1 MLKYHIINLAS
12 CRLCPRRAAGGKERR
27 YMDQND
33 KNKSNKNNDR
43 RRGVLSL
50 LIWALVL
57 TIGFNYLLSAMDTR
71 KLAEGT
77 CEIRYDEFLDLVRDG
92 KVKEVEIADR
102 TLNITPV
109 DGFTYTDADGKTYSG
124 DFQLFTT
131 QINDPELR
139 SFLDEN
145 GVEFGKPYKAET
157 SYLEIIMLNYVLPT
171 ALMVGAFILM
181 MRFISKKTGGG
192 GFGGLGSVGKSNAKV
207 YMEKSTGVTFADVAG
222 QDEAKESLVEII
234 DFLHNPQKY
243 TDIGAKL
250 PRGALLVGPPG
261 TGKTLLAKAVAGEAG
276 VEFLSISGSD
286 FVELYVGVGA
296 GRVRDLF
303 EQAKKVAP
311 AIVFIDEIDAVG
323 RKRGSGLGGGH
334 DEKEQTLNQLLVEMD
349 GFTRS
354 EGVIVLAATN
364 RPDILDPALL
374 RPGRFDRQIHVGRP
388 DVKGRE
394 EILKVHAKDKKLD
407 ASVNLKTVA
416 RSTAGFTGADLS
428 NLLNEAAIL
437 AARANRPVLTMEDMN
452 EALMKI
458 TAGPA
463 KKSRV
468 QTRKD
473 LKETAVHEA
482 GHAVAMYNLPTHD
495 PVRQITI
502 VPRGQSLG
510 ATWYLPKDDSS
521 NLTRNEM
528 YEQIVSLLGG
538 RVAEALFLGDIS
550 VGASNDIDR
559 ATKLAKDMV
568 ARYGMCE
575 KLGTVSYLDGGE
587 VFIGRDYQ
595 TTKSYS
601 EKVAGTI
608 DDEVRALID
617 KAYDHCKQILTDNS
631 DKLHKVVD
639 FLLEKETMTGEQ
651 FEAIMQGREVGDA
664 SSTSMFDGFEDGK
677 EDPKATEE

>member
-1 MLKYHIINLAS
+1 MKRTRWIPLIVYVALMAAFLGWISNLFTTTQDS
-12 CRLCPRRAAGGKERR
+12 LPYSTVVELFRKEQVRQFVVE
-27 YMDQND
+27 DQTITMEL
-33 KNKSNKNNDR
+33 NKPYNGQTTITAPLADPESFRQEMHDLLTEQTES
-43 RRGVLSL
+43 GVLESYNFVPDRGFSPYTLILPL
-50 LIWALVL
+50 LVVGVVLLFIWALLMGRMSSAGNPMSGFSKARTVL
-57 TIGFNYLLSAMDTR
+57 G
-71 KLAEGT
+71 
-77 CEIRYDEFLDLVRDG
+77 V
-92 KVKEVEIADR
+92 
-102 TLNITPV
+102 P
-109 DGFTYTDADGKTYSG
+109 G
-124 DFQLFTT
+124 D
-131 QINDPELR
+131 
-139 SFLDEN
+139 
-145 GVEFGKPYKAET
+145 
-157 SYLEIIMLNYVLPT
+157 
-171 ALMVGAFILM
+171 
-181 MRFISKKTGGG
+181 KK
-192 GFGGLGSVGKSNAKV
+192 
-207 YMEKSTGVTFADVAG
+207 VTFDDVAG
-222 QDEAKESLVEII
+222 ADEEKEELQEIV
-234 DFLHNPQKY
+234 DFLKNPEKF
-243 TDIGAKL
+243 TEIGARIPHGL
-250 PRGALLVGPPG
+250 LLVGPPG
-261 TGKTLLAKAVAGEAG
+261 TGKTLLARAVAGEAG
-276 VEFLSISGSD
+276 VQFLSISGSD
-286 FVELYVGVGA
+286 FVEMYVGVGA

-303 EQAKKVAP
+303 EQARKIAP

-437 AARANRPVLTMEDMN
+437 AARADRPVLTMEDMN

-651 FEAIMQGREVGDA
+651 FEAVMQGREVGDA

>member
-1 MLKYHIINLAS
+1 MKRTRWIPLIVYAALLVAFLGWISNLFTTSQDTLPYSKVVELFNKEQVRQFVVQDQTITMQLNKPYNGQTTITAPLADPESFQQEMHETFAEQTAS
-12 CRLCPRRAAGGKERR
+12 
-27 YMDQND
+27 
-33 KNKSNKNNDR
+33 
-43 RRGVLSL
+43 GVLENYNFVPDKGFSPYTLILPLLVVGVVLL
-50 LIWALVL
+50 LIWALLMGRMSSAGNPMNAFSKARTVL
-57 TIGFNYLLSAMDTR
+57 G
-71 KLAEGT
+71 
-77 CEIRYDEFLDLVRDG
+77 V
-92 KVKEVEIADR
+92 
-102 TLNITPV
+102 P
-109 DGFTYTDADGKTYSG
+109 G
-124 DFQLFTT
+124 D
-131 QINDPELR
+131 
-139 SFLDEN
+139 
-145 GVEFGKPYKAET
+145 
-157 SYLEIIMLNYVLPT
+157 
-171 ALMVGAFILM
+171 
-181 MRFISKKTGGG
+181 KK
-192 GFGGLGSVGKSNAKV
+192 
-207 YMEKSTGVTFADVAG
+207 VTFDDVAG
-222 QDEAKESLVEII
+222 ADEEKEELQEIV
-234 DFLHNPQKY
+234 DFLKNPEKF
-243 TDIGAKL
+243 TEIGARIPHGL
-250 PRGALLVGPPG
+250 LLVGPPG
-261 TGKTLLAKAVAGEAG
+261 TGKTLLARAVAGEAG
-276 VEFLSISGSD
+276 VQFLSISGSD
-286 FVELYVGVGA
+286 FVEMYVGVGA

-303 EQAKKVAP
+303 EQARKIAP

-437 AARANRPVLTMEDMN
+437 AARADRPVLTMEDMN

-651 FEAIMQGREVGDA
+651 FEAVMQGREVGDA

>member
-1 MLKYHIINLAS
+1 MKRTRWIPLIVY
-12 CRLCPRRAAGGKERR
+12 AALLVAFLGWI
-27 YMDQND
+27 
-33 KNKSNKNNDR
+33 SN
-43 RRGVLSL
+43 
-50 LIWALVL
+50 
-57 TIGFNYLLSAMDTR
+57 
-71 KLAEGT
+71 
-77 CEIRYDEFLDLVRDG
+77 
-92 KVKEVEIADR
+92 
-102 TLNITPV
+102 
-109 DGFTYTDADGKTYSG
+109 
-124 DFQLFTT
+124 LFTT
-131 QINDPELR
+131 TQDTLPYSKVVELFNKEQVRQFVVEDQTITMQLNKPYNGQTTITAPLADPE
-139 SFLDEN
+139 SFRQEMHETFAEQTAS
-145 GVEFGKPYKAET
+145 GVLESYNFVPDKGFSPYTLILPLLVVGLVILFVWALLMGRMSSAGNPMNAFSKART
-157 SYLEIIMLNYVLPT
+157 VLGVP
-171 ALMVGAFILM
+171 GD
-181 MRFISKKTGGG
+181 KK
-192 GFGGLGSVGKSNAKV
+192 
-207 YMEKSTGVTFADVAG
+207 VTFDDVAG
-222 QDEAKESLVEII
+222 ADEEKEELQEIV
-234 DFLHNPQKY
+234 DFLKNPEKF
-243 TDIGAKL
+243 TEIGARIPHGL
-250 PRGALLVGPPG
+250 LLVGPPG
-261 TGKTLLAKAVAGEAG
+261 TGKTLLARAVAGEAG
-276 VEFLSISGSD
+276 VQFLSISGSD
-286 FVELYVGVGA
+286 FVEMYVGVGA

-303 EQAKKVAP
+303 EQARKIAP

-437 AARANRPVLTMEDMN
+437 AARADRPVLTMEDMN

-608 DDEVRALID
+608 DDEVRPLID
-617 KAYDHCKQILTDNS
+617 KAYDHCKQILTDNT

-651 FEAIMQGREVGDA
+651 FEAVMQGREVGDA

>member
-1 MLKYHIINLAS
+1 MKRTRWIPLIVY
-12 CRLCPRRAAGGKERR
+12 AALLVAFLGWI
-27 YMDQND
+27 
-33 KNKSNKNNDR
+33 SN
-43 RRGVLSL
+43 
-50 LIWALVL
+50 
-57 TIGFNYLLSAMDTR
+57 
-71 KLAEGT
+71 
-77 CEIRYDEFLDLVRDG
+77 
-92 KVKEVEIADR
+92 
-102 TLNITPV
+102 
-109 DGFTYTDADGKTYSG
+109 
-124 DFQLFTT
+124 LFTT
-131 QINDPELR
+131 TQDTLPYSKVVELFNKEQVRQFVVQDQTITMQLNKPYNGQTTITAPLADPE
-139 SFLDEN
+139 SFRQEMHETFAEQTASGVLESYNFVPDKGFSPYTLILPLLVVGLVILFVWALLMGRMSSAGNPMN
-145 GVEFGKPYKAET
+145 GFSKART
-157 SYLEIIMLNYVLPT
+157 VLGVP
-171 ALMVGAFILM
+171 GD
-181 MRFISKKTGGG
+181 KK
-192 GFGGLGSVGKSNAKV
+192 
-207 YMEKSTGVTFADVAG
+207 VTFDDVAG
-222 QDEAKESLVEII
+222 ADEEKEELQEIV
-234 DFLHNPQKY
+234 DFLKNPEKF
-243 TDIGAKL
+243 TEIGARIPHGL
-250 PRGALLVGPPG
+250 LLVGPPG
-261 TGKTLLAKAVAGEAG
+261 TGKTLLARAVAGEAG
-276 VEFLSISGSD
+276 VQFLSISGSD
-286 FVELYVGVGA
+286 FVEMYVGVGA

-303 EQAKKVAP
+303 EQARKIAP

-437 AARANRPVLTMEDMN
+437 AARADRPVLTMEDMN

-651 FEAIMQGREVGDA
+651 FEAVMQGREVGDA

-677 EDPKATEE
+677 KDPKATEE

>member
-1 MLKYHIINLAS
+1 MAAFLGWISNLFTTTQDS
-12 CRLCPRRAAGGKERR
+12 LPYSTVVELFRKEQVRQFVVE
-27 YMDQND
+27 DQTITMEL
-33 KNKSNKNNDR
+33 NKPYNGQTTITAPLADPESFRQEMHDLLTEQTES
-43 RRGVLSL
+43 GVLESYNFVPDRGFSPYTLILPL
-50 LIWALVL
+50 LVVGVVLLFIWALL
-57 TIGFNYLLSAMDTR
+57 MGRMSSAGNPM
-71 KLAEGT
+71 
-77 CEIRYDEFLDLVRDG
+77 
-92 KVKEVEIADR
+92 
-102 TLNITPV
+102 
-109 DGFTYTDADGKTYSG
+109 
-124 DFQLFTT
+124 
-131 QINDPELR
+131 
-139 SFLDEN
+139 
-145 GVEFGKPYKAET
+145 
-157 SYLEIIMLNYVLPT
+157 
-171 ALMVGAFILM
+171 
-181 MRFISKKTGGG
+181 G
-192 GFGGLGSVGKSNAKV
+192 GFSKARTVLGVPGDKK
-207 YMEKSTGVTFADVAG
+207 VTFDDVAG
-222 QDEAKESLVEII
+222 ADEEKEELQEIV
-234 DFLHNPQKY
+234 DFLKNPEKF
-243 TDIGAKL
+243 TEIGARIPHGL
-250 PRGALLVGPPG
+250 LLVGPPG
-261 TGKTLLAKAVAGEAG
+261 TGKTLLARAVAGEAG
-276 VEFLSISGSD
+276 VQFLSISGSD
-286 FVELYVGVGA
+286 FVEMYVGVGA

-303 EQAKKVAP
+303 EQARKIAP

-601 EKVAGTI
+601 EKIAGTI
-608 DDEVRALID
+608 DDEVKALID

-631 DKLHKVVD
+631 DKLHEVVD

-651 FEAIMQGREVGDA
+651 FEAVMQGREVGDA
-664 SSTSMFDGFEDGK
+664 SSTSMFDGFDDGK
-677 EDPKATEE
+677 EDPKNAEE

>member
-1 MLKYHIINLAS
+1 MAAFLGWISNLFTTTQDS
-12 CRLCPRRAAGGKERR
+12 LPYSTVVELFRKEQVRQFVVE
-27 YMDQND
+27 DQTITMEL
-33 KNKSNKNNDR
+33 NKPYNGHTTITAPLADPESFRQEMHDLLTEQTES
-43 RRGVLSL
+43 GVLESYNFVPDRGFSPYTLILPL
-50 LIWALVL
+50 LVVGVVLLFIWALLMGRMSSAGNPMSGFSKARTVL
-57 TIGFNYLLSAMDTR
+57 G
-71 KLAEGT
+71 
-77 CEIRYDEFLDLVRDG
+77 V
-92 KVKEVEIADR
+92 
-102 TLNITPV
+102 P
-109 DGFTYTDADGKTYSG
+109 G
-124 DFQLFTT
+124 D
-131 QINDPELR
+131 
-139 SFLDEN
+139 
-145 GVEFGKPYKAET
+145 
-157 SYLEIIMLNYVLPT
+157 
-171 ALMVGAFILM
+171 
-181 MRFISKKTGGG
+181 KK
-192 GFGGLGSVGKSNAKV
+192 
-207 YMEKSTGVTFADVAG
+207 VTFDDVAG
-222 QDEAKESLVEII
+222 ADEEKEELQEIV
-234 DFLHNPQKY
+234 DFLKNPEKF
-243 TDIGAKL
+243 TEIGARIPHGL
-250 PRGALLVGPPG
+250 LLVGPPG
-261 TGKTLLAKAVAGEAG
+261 TGKTLLARAVAGEAG
-276 VEFLSISGSD
+276 VQFLSISGSD
-286 FVELYVGVGA
+286 FVEMYVGVGA

-303 EQAKKVAP
+303 EQARKIAP

-677 EDPKATEE
+677 EKPETTEE

>member
-1 MLKYHIINLAS
+1 MVQDQTITMQLNKPYNGQTTITAPLADPES
-12 CRLCPRRAAGGKERR
+12 FRQEMHETFAEQTA
-27 YMDQND
+27 
-33 KNKSNKNNDR
+33 S
-43 RRGVLSL
+43 GVLESYNFVPDKGFSPYTLILPL
-50 LIWALVL
+50 LVVGLVILFVWALLMGRMSSAGNPMNGFSKARTVL
-57 TIGFNYLLSAMDTR
+57 G
-71 KLAEGT
+71 
-77 CEIRYDEFLDLVRDG
+77 V
-92 KVKEVEIADR
+92 
-102 TLNITPV
+102 P
-109 DGFTYTDADGKTYSG
+109 G
-124 DFQLFTT
+124 D
-131 QINDPELR
+131 
-139 SFLDEN
+139 
-145 GVEFGKPYKAET
+145 
-157 SYLEIIMLNYVLPT
+157 
-171 ALMVGAFILM
+171 
-181 MRFISKKTGGG
+181 KK
-192 GFGGLGSVGKSNAKV
+192 
-207 YMEKSTGVTFADVAG
+207 VTFDDVAG
-222 QDEAKESLVEII
+222 ADEEKEELQEIV
-234 DFLHNPQKY
+234 DFLKNPEKF
-243 TDIGAKL
+243 TEIGARIPHGL
-250 PRGALLVGPPG
+250 LLVGPPG
-261 TGKTLLAKAVAGEAG
+261 TGKTLLARAVAGEAG
-276 VEFLSISGSD
+276 VQFLSISGSD
-286 FVELYVGVGA
+286 FVEMYVGVGA

-303 EQAKKVAP
+303 EQARKIAP

-437 AARANRPVLTMEDMN
+437 AARENRPVLTMEDMN

>member
-1 MLKYHIINLAS
+1 MKRTRWIPLIVYAALLVAFLGWISNLFTTSQDTLPYSKVVELFNKEQVRQFVVQDQTITMQLNKPYNGQTTITAPLADPESFRQEMHETFAEQTAS
-12 CRLCPRRAAGGKERR
+12 
-27 YMDQND
+27 
-33 KNKSNKNNDR
+33 
-43 RRGVLSL
+43 GVLENYNFGPDKGFSPYTLSLPLLVVGVVLL
-50 LIWALVL
+50 LIWALLMGRMSSAGNPMNGFSKARTVL
-57 TIGFNYLLSAMDTR
+57 G
-71 KLAEGT
+71 
-77 CEIRYDEFLDLVRDG
+77 V
-92 KVKEVEIADR
+92 
-102 TLNITPV
+102 P
-109 DGFTYTDADGKTYSG
+109 G
-124 DFQLFTT
+124 D
-131 QINDPELR
+131 
-139 SFLDEN
+139 
-145 GVEFGKPYKAET
+145 
-157 SYLEIIMLNYVLPT
+157 
-171 ALMVGAFILM
+171 
-181 MRFISKKTGGG
+181 KK
-192 GFGGLGSVGKSNAKV
+192 
-207 YMEKSTGVTFADVAG
+207 VTFDDVAG
-222 QDEAKESLVEII
+222 ADEEKEELQEIV
-234 DFLHNPQKY
+234 DFLKNPEKF
-243 TDIGAKL
+243 TEIGARIPHGL
-250 PRGALLVGPPG
+250 LLVGPPG
-261 TGKTLLAKAVAGEAG
+261 TGKTLLARAVAGEAG
-276 VEFLSISGSD
+276 VQFLSISGSD
-286 FVELYVGVGA
+286 FVEMYVGVGA

-303 EQAKKVAP
+303 EQARKIAP

-437 AARANRPVLTMEDMN
+437 AARADRPVLTMEDMN

-677 EDPKATEE
+677 EKPETTEE

>member
-1 MLKYHIINLAS
+1 MKRTRWIPLIVYVALMAAFLGWISNLFTTTQDS
-12 CRLCPRRAAGGKERR
+12 LPYSTVVELFRKEQVRQFVVE
-27 YMDQND
+27 DQTITMEL
-33 KNKSNKNNDR
+33 NKPYNGQTTITAPLADPESFRQEMHDFLTEQTES
-43 RRGVLSL
+43 GVLESYNFVPDRGFSPYTLILPL
-50 LIWALVL
+50 LVVGVVLLFIWALLMGRMSSAGNPMSGFSKARTVL
-57 TIGFNYLLSAMDTR
+57 G
-71 KLAEGT
+71 
-77 CEIRYDEFLDLVRDG
+77 V
-92 KVKEVEIADR
+92 
-102 TLNITPV
+102 P
-109 DGFTYTDADGKTYSG
+109 G
-124 DFQLFTT
+124 D
-131 QINDPELR
+131 
-139 SFLDEN
+139 
-145 GVEFGKPYKAET
+145 
-157 SYLEIIMLNYVLPT
+157 
-171 ALMVGAFILM
+171 
-181 MRFISKKTGGG
+181 KK
-192 GFGGLGSVGKSNAKV
+192 
-207 YMEKSTGVTFADVAG
+207 VTFDDVAG
-222 QDEAKESLVEII
+222 ADEEKEELQEIV
-234 DFLHNPQKY
+234 DFLKNPEKF
-243 TDIGAKL
+243 TEIGARIPHGL
-250 PRGALLVGPPG
+250 LLVGPPG
-261 TGKTLLAKAVAGEAG
+261 TGKTLLARAVAGEAG
-276 VEFLSISGSD
+276 VQFLSISGSD
-286 FVELYVGVGA
+286 FVEMYVGVGA

-303 EQAKKVAP
+303 EQARKIAP

-601 EKVAGTI
+601 EKIAGTI
-608 DDEVRALID
+608 DDEVKALID

-631 DKLHKVVD
+631 DKLHEVVD

-651 FEAIMQGREVGDA
+651 FEAVMQGREVEDA
-664 SSTSMFDGFEDGK
+664 SSTSMFDGFDDGK
-677 EDPKATEE
+677 EDPKNAEE

>member
-1 MLKYHIINLAS
+1 MKRTRWIPLIVYAALLVAFLGWISNLFTTSQDTLPYSKVVELFNKEQVRQFVVQDQTITMQLNKPYNGQTTITAPLADPESFRQEMHETFAEQTAS
-12 CRLCPRRAAGGKERR
+12 
-27 YMDQND
+27 
-33 KNKSNKNNDR
+33 
-43 RRGVLSL
+43 GVLENYNFVPDKGFSPYTLILPLLVVGVVLL
-50 LIWALVL
+50 LIWALLMGRMSSAGNPMNAFSKARTVL
-57 TIGFNYLLSAMDTR
+57 G
-71 KLAEGT
+71 
-77 CEIRYDEFLDLVRDG
+77 V
-92 KVKEVEIADR
+92 
-102 TLNITPV
+102 P
-109 DGFTYTDADGKTYSG
+109 G
-124 DFQLFTT
+124 D
-131 QINDPELR
+131 
-139 SFLDEN
+139 
-145 GVEFGKPYKAET
+145 
-157 SYLEIIMLNYVLPT
+157 
-171 ALMVGAFILM
+171 
-181 MRFISKKTGGG
+181 KK
-192 GFGGLGSVGKSNAKV
+192 
-207 YMEKSTGVTFADVAG
+207 VTFDDVAG
-222 QDEAKESLVEII
+222 ADEEKEELQEIV
-234 DFLHNPQKY
+234 DFLKNPEKF
-243 TDIGAKL
+243 TEIGARIPHGL
-250 PRGALLVGPPG
+250 LLVGPPG
-261 TGKTLLAKAVAGEAG
+261 TGKTLLARAVAGEAG
-276 VEFLSISGSD
+276 VQFLSISGSD
-286 FVELYVGVGA
+286 FVEMYVGVGA

-303 EQAKKVAP
+303 EQARKIAP

-437 AARANRPVLTMEDMN
+437 AARADRPVLTMEDMN

>member
-1 MLKYHIINLAS
+1 MKRTRWIPLIVY
-12 CRLCPRRAAGGKERR
+12 AALLVAFLGWI
-27 YMDQND
+27 
-33 KNKSNKNNDR
+33 SN
-43 RRGVLSL
+43 
-50 LIWALVL
+50 
-57 TIGFNYLLSAMDTR
+57 
-71 KLAEGT
+71 
-77 CEIRYDEFLDLVRDG
+77 
-92 KVKEVEIADR
+92 
-102 TLNITPV
+102 
-109 DGFTYTDADGKTYSG
+109 
-124 DFQLFTT
+124 LFTT
-131 QINDPELR
+131 SQDTLPYSKVVELFNKEQVRQFVVQDQTITMQLNKPYNGQTTITAPLADPE
-139 SFLDEN
+139 SFRQEMHETFAEQTAS
-145 GVEFGKPYKAET
+145 GVLESYNFVPDKGFSPYTLILPLLVVGLVILFVWALLMGRMSSAGNPMNAFSKART
-157 SYLEIIMLNYVLPT
+157 VLGVP
-171 ALMVGAFILM
+171 GD
-181 MRFISKKTGGG
+181 KK
-192 GFGGLGSVGKSNAKV
+192 
-207 YMEKSTGVTFADVAG
+207 VTFDDVAG
-222 QDEAKESLVEII
+222 ADEEKEELQEIV
-234 DFLHNPQKY
+234 DFLKNPEKF
-243 TDIGAKL
+243 TEIGARIPHGL
-250 PRGALLVGPPG
+250 LLVGPPG
-261 TGKTLLAKAVAGEAG
+261 TGKTLLARAVAGEAG
-276 VEFLSISGSD
+276 VQFLSISGSD
-286 FVELYVGVGA
+286 FVEMYVGVGA

-303 EQAKKVAP
+303 EQARKIAP

-437 AARANRPVLTMEDMN
+437 AARADRPVLTMEDMN

-510 ATWYLPKDDSS
+510 ATWYLPRDDSS

>member
-1 MLKYHIINLAS
+1 MKRTRWIPLIVYVALMAAFLGWISNLFTTTQDS
-12 CRLCPRRAAGGKERR
+12 LPYSTVVELFRKEQVRQFVVE
-27 YMDQND
+27 DQTITMEL
-33 KNKSNKNNDR
+33 NKPYNGQTTITAPLADPESFRQEMHDLLTEQTES
-43 RRGVLSL
+43 GVLESYNFVPDRGFSPYTLILPL
-50 LIWALVL
+50 LVVGVVLLFIWALLMGRMSSAGNPMSGFSKARTVL
-57 TIGFNYLLSAMDTR
+57 G
-71 KLAEGT
+71 
-77 CEIRYDEFLDLVRDG
+77 V
-92 KVKEVEIADR
+92 
-102 TLNITPV
+102 P
-109 DGFTYTDADGKTYSG
+109 G
-124 DFQLFTT
+124 D
-131 QINDPELR
+131 
-139 SFLDEN
+139 
-145 GVEFGKPYKAET
+145 
-157 SYLEIIMLNYVLPT
+157 
-171 ALMVGAFILM
+171 
-181 MRFISKKTGGG
+181 KK
-192 GFGGLGSVGKSNAKV
+192 
-207 YMEKSTGVTFADVAG
+207 VTFDDVAG
-222 QDEAKESLVEII
+222 ADEEKEELQEIV
-234 DFLHNPQKY
+234 DFLKNPEKF
-243 TDIGAKL
+243 TEIGARIPHGL
-250 PRGALLVGPPG
+250 LLVGPPG
-261 TGKTLLAKAVAGEAG
+261 TGKTLLARAVAGEAG
-276 VEFLSISGSD
+276 VQFLSISGSD
-286 FVELYVGVGA
+286 FVEMYVGVGA

-303 EQAKKVAP
+303 EQARKIAP

-437 AARANRPVLTMEDMN
+437 AARADRPVLTMEDMN

>member
-1 MLKYHIINLAS
+1 MKRTRWIPLIVY
-12 CRLCPRRAAGGKERR
+12 AALLVAFLGWI
-27 YMDQND
+27 
-33 KNKSNKNNDR
+33 SN
-43 RRGVLSL
+43 
-50 LIWALVL
+50 
-57 TIGFNYLLSAMDTR
+57 
-71 KLAEGT
+71 
-77 CEIRYDEFLDLVRDG
+77 
-92 KVKEVEIADR
+92 
-102 TLNITPV
+102 
-109 DGFTYTDADGKTYSG
+109 
-124 DFQLFTT
+124 LFTT
-131 QINDPELR
+131 GQDTLPYSKVVELFNKEQVRQFVVQDQTITMQLNKPYNGQTTITAPLADPE
-139 SFLDEN
+139 SFRQEMHETFAEQTASGVLESYNFVPDKGFSPYTLILPLLVVGLVILFVWALLMGRMSSAGNPMN
-145 GVEFGKPYKAET
+145 GFSKART
-157 SYLEIIMLNYVLPT
+157 VLGVP
-171 ALMVGAFILM
+171 GD
-181 MRFISKKTGGG
+181 KK
-192 GFGGLGSVGKSNAKV
+192 
-207 YMEKSTGVTFADVAG
+207 VTFDDVAG
-222 QDEAKESLVEII
+222 ADEEKEELQEIV
-234 DFLHNPQKY
+234 DFLKNPEKF
-243 TDIGAKL
+243 TEIGARIPHGL
-250 PRGALLVGPPG
+250 LLVGPPG
-261 TGKTLLAKAVAGEAG
+261 TGKTLLARAVAGEAG
-276 VEFLSISGSD
+276 VQFLSISGSD
-286 FVELYVGVGA
+286 FVEMYVGVGA

-303 EQAKKVAP
+303 EQARKIAP

>member
-1 MLKYHIINLAS
+1 MKRTRWIPLIVYAALLVAFLGWISNLFTTSQDTLPYSKVVELFNKEQVRQFVVQDQTITMQLNKPYNGQTTITAPLADPESFRQEMHETFAEQTAS
-12 CRLCPRRAAGGKERR
+12 
-27 YMDQND
+27 
-33 KNKSNKNNDR
+33 
-43 RRGVLSL
+43 GVLESYNFVPDKGFSPYTLILPLLVVGVVLL
-50 LIWALVL
+50 LIWALLMGRMSSAGNPMNGFSKARTVL
-57 TIGFNYLLSAMDTR
+57 G
-71 KLAEGT
+71 
-77 CEIRYDEFLDLVRDG
+77 V
-92 KVKEVEIADR
+92 
-102 TLNITPV
+102 P
-109 DGFTYTDADGKTYSG
+109 G
-124 DFQLFTT
+124 D
-131 QINDPELR
+131 
-139 SFLDEN
+139 
-145 GVEFGKPYKAET
+145 
-157 SYLEIIMLNYVLPT
+157 
-171 ALMVGAFILM
+171 
-181 MRFISKKTGGG
+181 KK
-192 GFGGLGSVGKSNAKV
+192 
-207 YMEKSTGVTFADVAG
+207 VTFDDVAG
-222 QDEAKESLVEII
+222 ADEEKEELQEIV
-234 DFLHNPQKY
+234 DFLKNPEKF
-243 TDIGAKL
+243 TEIGARIPHGL
-250 PRGALLVGPPG
+250 LLVGPPG
-261 TGKTLLAKAVAGEAG
+261 TGKTLLARAVAGEAG
-276 VEFLSISGSD
+276 VQFLSISGSD
-286 FVELYVGVGA
+286 FVEMYVGVGA

-303 EQAKKVAP
+303 EQARKIAP

-437 AARANRPVLTMEDMN
+437 AARADRPVLTMEDMN

-601 EKVAGTI
+601 EKVAGII

-664 SSTSMFDGFEDGK
+664 SSTSMFDGFDDGK

>member
-1 MLKYHIINLAS
+1 MKRTRWIPLIVY
-12 CRLCPRRAAGGKERR
+12 AALLVAFLGWI
-27 YMDQND
+27 
-33 KNKSNKNNDR
+33 SN
-43 RRGVLSL
+43 
-50 LIWALVL
+50 
-57 TIGFNYLLSAMDTR
+57 
-71 KLAEGT
+71 
-77 CEIRYDEFLDLVRDG
+77 
-92 KVKEVEIADR
+92 
-102 TLNITPV
+102 
-109 DGFTYTDADGKTYSG
+109 
-124 DFQLFTT
+124 LFTT
-131 QINDPELR
+131 TQDTLPYSKVVELFNKEQVRQFVVEDQTITMQLNKPYNGQTTITAPLADPE
-139 SFLDEN
+139 SFRQEMHETFAEQTASGVLESYNFVPDKGFSPYTLILPLLVVGLVILFVWALLMGRMSSAGNPMN
-145 GVEFGKPYKAET
+145 GFSKART
-157 SYLEIIMLNYVLPT
+157 VLGVP
-171 ALMVGAFILM
+171 GD
-181 MRFISKKTGGG
+181 KK
-192 GFGGLGSVGKSNAKV
+192 
-207 YMEKSTGVTFADVAG
+207 VTFDDVAG
-222 QDEAKESLVEII
+222 ADEEKEELQEIV
-234 DFLHNPQKY
+234 DFLKNPEKF
-243 TDIGAKL
+243 TEIGARIPHGL
-250 PRGALLVGPPG
+250 LLVGPPG
-261 TGKTLLAKAVAGEAG
+261 TGKTLLARAVAGEAG
-276 VEFLSISGSD
+276 VQFLSISGSD
-286 FVELYVGVGA
+286 FVEMYVGVGA

-303 EQAKKVAP
+303 EQARKIAP
-311 AIVFIDEIDAVG
+311 AIIFIDEIDAVG

-349 GFTRS
+349 GFTHS

-437 AARANRPVLTMEDMN
+437 AARADRPVLTMEDMN

-617 KAYDHCKQILTDNS
+617 KAYDHCKQILTDNG

>member
-1 MLKYHIINLAS
+1 MKRTRWIPLIVYVALMAAFLGWISNLFTTTQDS
-12 CRLCPRRAAGGKERR
+12 LPYSTVVELFRKEQVRQFVVE
-27 YMDQND
+27 DQTITMEL
-33 KNKSNKNNDR
+33 NKPYNGQTTITAPLADPESFRQEMHDLLTEQTES
-43 RRGVLSL
+43 GVLESYNFVPDRGFSPYTLILPL
-50 LIWALVL
+50 LVVGVVLLFIWALLMGRMSSAGNPMSGFSKARTVL
-57 TIGFNYLLSAMDTR
+57 G
-71 KLAEGT
+71 
-77 CEIRYDEFLDLVRDG
+77 V
-92 KVKEVEIADR
+92 
-102 TLNITPV
+102 P
-109 DGFTYTDADGKTYSG
+109 G
-124 DFQLFTT
+124 D
-131 QINDPELR
+131 
-139 SFLDEN
+139 
-145 GVEFGKPYKAET
+145 
-157 SYLEIIMLNYVLPT
+157 
-171 ALMVGAFILM
+171 
-181 MRFISKKTGGG
+181 KK
-192 GFGGLGSVGKSNAKV
+192 
-207 YMEKSTGVTFADVAG
+207 VTFDDVAG
-222 QDEAKESLVEII
+222 ADEEKEELQEIV
-234 DFLHNPQKY
+234 DFLKNPEKF
-243 TDIGAKL
+243 TEIGARIPHGL
-250 PRGALLVGPPG
+250 LLVGPPG
-261 TGKTLLAKAVAGEAG
+261 TGKTLLARAVAGEAG
-276 VEFLSISGSD
+276 VQFLSISGSD
-286 FVELYVGVGA
+286 FVEMYVGVGA

-303 EQAKKVAP
+303 EQARKIAP

-601 EKVAGTI
+601 EKIAGTI
-608 DDEVRALID
+608 DDEVKALID
-617 KAYDHCKQILTDNS
+617 KAYNHCKQILTDNS

-651 FEAIMQGREVGDA
+651 FEAVMQGREVEDA
-664 SSTSMFDGFEDGK
+664 SSTSMFDGFEDGA
-677 EDPKATEE
+677 EDPRNAEE

>member
-1 MLKYHIINLAS
+1 MKRTRWIPLIVY
-12 CRLCPRRAAGGKERR
+12 AALLVAFLGWI
-27 YMDQND
+27 
-33 KNKSNKNNDR
+33 SN
-43 RRGVLSL
+43 
-50 LIWALVL
+50 
-57 TIGFNYLLSAMDTR
+57 
-71 KLAEGT
+71 
-77 CEIRYDEFLDLVRDG
+77 
-92 KVKEVEIADR
+92 
-102 TLNITPV
+102 
-109 DGFTYTDADGKTYSG
+109 
-124 DFQLFTT
+124 LFTT
-131 QINDPELR
+131 SQGTLPYSKVVELFNKEQVRQFVVEDQTITMQLNKPYNGQTTITAPLADPE
-139 SFLDEN
+139 SFRQEMHETFAEQTASGVLESYNFVPDKGFSPYTLILPLLVVGLVILFVWALLMGRMSSAGNPMN
-145 GVEFGKPYKAET
+145 GFSKART
-157 SYLEIIMLNYVLPT
+157 VLGVP
-171 ALMVGAFILM
+171 GD
-181 MRFISKKTGGG
+181 KK
-192 GFGGLGSVGKSNAKV
+192 
-207 YMEKSTGVTFADVAG
+207 VTFDDVAG
-222 QDEAKESLVEII
+222 ADEEKEELQEIV
-234 DFLHNPQKY
+234 DFLKNPEKF
-243 TDIGAKL
+243 TEIGARIPHGL
-250 PRGALLVGPPG
+250 LLVGPPG
-261 TGKTLLAKAVAGEAG
+261 TGKTLLARAVAGEAG
-276 VEFLSISGSD
+276 VQFLSISGSD
-286 FVELYVGVGA
+286 FVEMYVGVGA

-303 EQAKKVAP
+303 EQARKIAP

-437 AARANRPVLTMEDMN
+437 AARADRPVLTMEDMN

-664 SSTSMFDGFEDGK
+664 SSTSMFDGFDDGK

>member
-1 MLKYHIINLAS
+1 MKRTRWIPLIVYAALLVAFLGWISNLFTTSQDTLPYSKVVELFNKEQVRQFVVQDQTITMQLNKPYNGQTTITAPLADPESFRQEMHETFAEQMAS
-12 CRLCPRRAAGGKERR
+12 
-27 YMDQND
+27 
-33 KNKSNKNNDR
+33 
-43 RRGVLSL
+43 GVLESYNFVPDKGFSPYTLILPLLVVGVVLL
-50 LIWALVL
+50 LIWALLMGRMSSAGNPMNGFSKARTVL
-57 TIGFNYLLSAMDTR
+57 G
-71 KLAEGT
+71 
-77 CEIRYDEFLDLVRDG
+77 V
-92 KVKEVEIADR
+92 
-102 TLNITPV
+102 P
-109 DGFTYTDADGKTYSG
+109 G
-124 DFQLFTT
+124 D
-131 QINDPELR
+131 
-139 SFLDEN
+139 
-145 GVEFGKPYKAET
+145 
-157 SYLEIIMLNYVLPT
+157 
-171 ALMVGAFILM
+171 
-181 MRFISKKTGGG
+181 KK
-192 GFGGLGSVGKSNAKV
+192 
-207 YMEKSTGVTFADVAG
+207 VTFDDVAG
-222 QDEAKESLVEII
+222 ADEEKEELQEIV
-234 DFLHNPQKY
+234 DFLKNPEKF
-243 TDIGAKL
+243 TEIGARIPHGL
-250 PRGALLVGPPG
+250 LLVGPPG
-261 TGKTLLAKAVAGEAG
+261 TGKTLLARAVAGEAG
-276 VEFLSISGSD
+276 VQVLSISGSD
-286 FVELYVGVGA
+286 FVEMYVGVGA

-303 EQAKKVAP
+303 EQARKIAP

-437 AARANRPVLTMEDMN
+437 AARASRPVLTMEDMN